1 MKIRIRDACP
11 ADVEWMSGN
20 TEGWTVT
27 VEKQE
32 GAASLE
38 EALHALIA
46 EDPDQGVRMGW
57 LHSSL
62 QCAAGDDPSYVR
74 LYELYV
80 SPQFRKAGVARALVE
95 ELFARVPDRLIML
108 SAWDRELYQVWL
120 KLGFTYVPEPDE
132 TPGCRGY
139 YGDMVR
145 QRVDGPS

>member
-1 MKIRIRDACP
+1 MKIRVRDAHP
-11 ADVEWMSGN
+11 ADVKWMSNN

-32 GAASLE
+32 GAASLA

-62 QCAAGDDPSYVR
+62 QRAVGGEPGYVR
-74 LYELYV
+74 LYELHV
-80 SPQFRKAGVARALVE
+80 SPEFRQRGVARALVD
-95 ELFARVPDRLIML
+95 ELFARVPDQEIIL
-108 SAWDRELYQVWL
+108 SAWDRELYGVWL

-132 TPGCRGY
+132 MPGDHSY
-139 YGDMVR
+139 PGDMVR
-145 QRVDGPS
+145 PPVEASS

>member
-1 MKIRIRDACP
+1 MKIRVRDAHP
-11 ADVEWMSGN
+11 ADVEWMSNN

-32 GAASLE
+32 GAASLA

-62 QCAAGDDPSYVR
+62 RRAIGGDPGYVR
-74 LYELYV
+74 LYELHV
-80 SPQFRKAGVARALVE
+80 SPDFRRTGVARALVD
-95 ELFARVPDRLIML
+95 ELFARVPDQEIILA
-108 SAWDRELYQVWL
+108 AWDRELYEVWL
-120 KLGFTYVPEPDE
+120 KLGFAYVPEPGE
-132 TPGCRGY
+132 TPGSY

-145 QRVDGPS
+145 QPIAV

>member
-1 MKIRIRDACP
+1 MKIRVRDAHP
-11 ADVEWMSGN
+11 ADVKWMSNN

-32 GAASLE
+32 GAASVA

-62 QCAAGDDPSYVR
+62 QRAAGSEPGYVR
-74 LYELYV
+74 LYELHV
-80 SPQFRKAGVARALVE
+80 SPEFRQRGVARALVD
-95 ELFARVPDRLIML
+95 ELFARVPDQEIIL
-108 SAWDRELYQVWL
+108 SAWDRELYGVWL

-132 TPGCRGY
+132 MSGDYSYP
-139 YGDMVR
+139 GDMVR
-145 QRVDGPS
+145 PPVEASS